1 MADTQQT
8 PVQIV
13 GETAALVR
21 ERADQRHMSVDDY
34 VGELVRE
41 DSTVDRED
49 STVDARERF
58 MTGAREVLMDFGD
71 VIDEAVGEAAA

>member
-41 DSTVDRED
+41 DSTVD
-49 STVDARERF
+49 ARERF
-58 MTGAREVLMDFGD
+58 MTGAREVLVDFGD